1 MFKEDITILND
12 VLTRKECQD
21 LIRFYESSPILHG
34 QGYNYVFKTVVSRHD
49 RQPYDDY
56 IKNILTKVLT
66 PIDEN
71 FLVQRAQIECRSP
84 NTEHVAH
91 FDERAGDFGS
101 FTTVLYLNDTY
112 SGGNTYIESEEPV
125 SVQPK
130 CGRMVGFNGHKLKH
144 GVSMIAHDHR
154 YTLSIWYVLK
164 PADYPI
170 KALWWK

>member
-1 MFKEDITILND
+1 MFKEDITIIDD
-12 VLTRKECQD
+12 VLTSEECQE
-21 LIRFYESSPILHG
+21 LIRFYESAPILPG
-34 QGYNYVFKTVVSRHD
+34 KGYNYVFKTVVSRHD

-56 IKNILTKVLT
+56 IKNILTKILG

-71 FLVQRAQIECRSP
+71 FLVQRAQIEQRFP

-112 SGGNTYIESEEPV
+112 TGGNTYIESEELV
-125 SVQPK
+125 NVQPK
-130 CGRMVGFNGHKLKH
+130 CGRMVGFNGHKLQH
-144 GVSMIAHDHR
+144 GVSTIRNDDR

-164 PADYPI
+164 PADYP
-170 KALWWK
+170 KSALWWK